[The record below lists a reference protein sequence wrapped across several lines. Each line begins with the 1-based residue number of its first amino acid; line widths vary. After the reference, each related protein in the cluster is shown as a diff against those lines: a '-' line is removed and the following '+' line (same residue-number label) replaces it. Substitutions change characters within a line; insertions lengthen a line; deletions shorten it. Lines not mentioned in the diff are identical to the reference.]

1 MDVDRLILTIGVR
14 NIMEVDFMTQAGI
27 TKEQAQ
33 VISKASQD
41 TGFRE
46 ELRKDARGAIAKEL
60 GIKIPEAI
68 EVEVLEETPTKAYLV
83 LPLSRNAM
91 SEDAGGDVQ
100 GYWWW
105 NDAEAKQDV
114 EGFWQDWSWSGW
126 QWED

>member
-1 MDVDRLILTIGVR
+1 
-14 NIMEVDFMTQAGI
+14 MTQAGI

-41 TGFRE
+41 AGFRE
-46 ELRKDARGAIAKEL
+46 ELLKDARGAIAKAL
-60 GIKIPEAI
+60 GIEIPEAI
-68 EVEVLEETPTKAYLV
+68 DVEVLEETPTKAYLV

-105 NDAEAKQDV
+105 NDADAKQAV